1 MESYEHDQKRGDVA
15 DMNRRYLWDARYAWK
30 RLTPEQKAEVAGWL
44 VGHGLAQALYD
55 IGFRGRAGH
64 VGEITLYLPDVLPFS
79 PADQREESRQLRG
92 DFVNEVDKFSEAVQA
107 ASEYLEE
114 LGLKT
119 KSTRGR

>member
-1 MESYEHDQKRGDVA
+1 
-15 DMNRRYLWDARYAWK
+15 MNSRHVSDARYAWK
-30 RLTPEQKAEVAGWL
+30 QQTPEQKSEFAGWL
-44 VGHGLAQALYD
+44 VERGLAQALYD
-55 IGFRGRAGH
+55 IGARGRGGH

-79 PADQREESRQLRG
+79 PADQREESRRLRG
-92 DFVNEVDKFSEAVQA
+92 DFVSKVEGFSEAVQAASAAVQA